1 MRRVLRAA
9 RRPAFGQMWD
19 AENIPDNQSGMA
31 EHELLTAERNAAL
44 GEAFL
49 DLPRPASSYSPCSS
63 KILRV
68 SYAQISDTLG
78 IRSATSGPA
87 VAAARTNCA
96 TTRPSPP

>member
-1 MRRVLRAA
+1 
-9 RRPAFGQMWD
+9 MWD

-31 EHELLTAERNAAL
+31 EHELLTAERNAAP

-49 DLPRPASSYSPCSS
+49 DLPTACQRLLALLIEDPP
-63 KILRV
+63 V

-78 IRSATSGPA
+78 IRSAASGPA
-87 VAAARTNCA
+87 VAAVRTNCA